1 MGESSYR
8 IWDLLLGLNKDF
20 RLDLGLVS
28 WQAKHLSPW
37 PLCYGFE
44 AKQRCFEPYDM
55 WHCPAGRLIP
65 TLNRPAILYGLLL
78 TFLLT
83 PWVSQE
89 TCFFH
94 NLELQL
100 DCVPKSGHFGGLGLH
115 PAQRKILESRLLGHP
130 IVAQN
135 IFVQEYLKV
144 SLQV

>member
-83 PWVSQE
+83 PWVSQG

-130 IVAQN
+130 ICIVRKCCRCCEHLTIA
-135 IFVQEYLKV
+135 
-144 SLQV
+144 